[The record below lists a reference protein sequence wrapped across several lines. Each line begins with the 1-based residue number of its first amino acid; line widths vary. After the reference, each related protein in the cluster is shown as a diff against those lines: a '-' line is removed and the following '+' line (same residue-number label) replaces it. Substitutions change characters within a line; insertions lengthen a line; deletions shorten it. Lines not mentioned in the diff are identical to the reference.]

1 MRIVYDAQADALS
14 LVFREVEAEQSR
26 ELAPGLI
33 VNLDREGNAVAIEVL
48 DARLKIGRGGL
59 SLKPIR
65 QLGVV
70 VALIGVS
77 F

>member
-48 DARLKIGRGGL
+48 DARLKIGRDGL
-59 SLKPIR
+59 SLIKIDLQ
-65 QLGVV
+65 QL
-70 VALIGVS
+70 
-77 F
+77 

>member
-14 LVFREVEAEQSR
+14 LVFREVEVEQSR

-48 DARLKIGRGGL
+48 DVRLKIGRDGL
-59 SLKPIR
+59 SLIKIDLQ
-65 QLGVV
+65 QL
-70 VALIGVS
+70 
-77 F
+77 

>member
-33 VNLDREGNAVAIEVL
+33 VSLDREGNAVAIEVL
-48 DARLKIGRGGL
+48 DARLKIGKDGL
-59 SLKPIR
+59 SLIKIDLQ
-65 QLGVV
+65 QL
-70 VALIGVS
+70 
-77 F
+77 

>member
-14 LVFREVEAEQSR
+14 LIFREVEAEQSR

-33 VNLDREGNAVAIEVL
+33 VSLDREGNAVAVEVL

-59 SLKPIR
+59 SLIKIDLQ
-65 QLGVV
+65 QL
-70 VALIGVS
+70 
-77 F
+77 

>member
-33 VNLDREGNAVAIEVL
+33 VTLDREGNAVAIEVL
-48 DARLKIGRGGL
+48 DARLKIGRDGL
-59 SLKPIR
+59 SLIKIDLQ
-65 QLGVV
+65 QL
-70 VALIGVS
+70 
-77 F
+77 